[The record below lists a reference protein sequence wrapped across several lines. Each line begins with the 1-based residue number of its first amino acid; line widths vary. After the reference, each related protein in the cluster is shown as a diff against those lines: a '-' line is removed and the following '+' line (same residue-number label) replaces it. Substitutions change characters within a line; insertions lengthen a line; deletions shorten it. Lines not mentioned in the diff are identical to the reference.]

1 MGLFII
7 LAILCRCGKFD
18 KFIRQTTFL
27 LLLFIGLLLGGLL
40 EPEKEIKIVV
50 SVLIV
55 LMVIVYYIFSFL
67 LGKGSKKN
75 GQNPAITPSITF

>member
-1 MGLFII
+1 MGLFVI
-7 LAILCRCGKFD
+7 LVILCRCGKFD

-27 LLLFIGLLLGGLL
+27 LLLVIGLLLGGLL
-40 EPEKEIKIVV
+40 EPEKGLRIVV
-50 SVLIV
+50 CALIV
-55 LMVIVYYIFSFL
+55 LMIIVYFIFSFL